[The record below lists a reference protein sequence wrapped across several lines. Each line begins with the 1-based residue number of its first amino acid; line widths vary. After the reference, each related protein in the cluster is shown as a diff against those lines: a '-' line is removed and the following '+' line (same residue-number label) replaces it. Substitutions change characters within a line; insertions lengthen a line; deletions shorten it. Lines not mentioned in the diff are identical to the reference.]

1 MRRITE
7 KDLAD
12 IIGTVNA
19 GYTIVRARV
28 KSDNHYGIVLGQSGN
43 RYAVWEFNFRD
54 GETPNIYW
62 GHYHD
67 DEAKALADY
76 VERG

>member
-19 GYTIVRARV
+19 GYTIVRAKT
-28 KSDNHYGIVLGQSGN
+28 KSDDRYGTIFGENGD

-62 GHYHD
+62 GFYTGNEKTALENY
-67 DEAKALADY
+67 EA
-76 VERG
+76 RG